1 MSEVREK
8 VSIVLP
14 TYNGAKYLRQ
24 SIDSCLNQTYKNI
37 ELIIVDDGSMDETP
51 QIIRSY
57 QDERIKYIR
66 HDKNK
71 CLPHALNAG
80 FAMATGE
87 YLTWTSDD
95 NYYAKDA
102 IESMVALLHIN
113 KTIDFVYA
121 NYYAINDNGAVLQ
134 SISVGPSGS
143 LKEYNCIGPCFLYRR
158 KIYEVIGEYNPNA
171 FLAEDYEYWI
181 RVFKRFRMQYLNKF
195 IYWHRLHSQ
204 SLTGQ
209 YATEAKHCA
218 DRIRDNYFRIR
229 TITRPIS
236 FYLSLGIK
244 VTRRL
249 MRDVIANLFLVI
261 GPIFLFKGN
270 KFNKP
275 CKK

>member
-1 MSEVREK
+1 MEAPVK

-37 ELIIVDDGSMDETP
+37 ELIIVDDASMDETP
-51 QIIRSY
+51 DIIKSY

-71 CLPHALNAG
+71 CLPHALNTG
-80 FAMATGE
+80 FTMVTGE

-95 NYYAKDA
+95 NYYAEDA
-102 IESMVALLHIN
+102 IESMVALLQIN

-134 SISVGPSGS
+134 SVSVGPSES

-158 KIYEVIGEYNPNA
+158 EVYEVLGGYNPNA

-181 RVFKRFRMQYLNKF
+181 RVFKKFRMQKLEKS
-195 IYWHRLHSQ
+195 IYWHRLHPQ

-209 YATEAKHCA
+209 YAAKAKDRA
-218 DRIRDNYFRIR
+218 DRIRDHHFKIR

-236 FYLSLGIK
+236 FYLSMGIRII
-244 VTRRL
+244 RRL
-249 MRDVIANLFLVI
+249 MRAVIINSRYSLKRFIKV
-261 GPIFLFKGN
+261 
-270 KFNKP
+270 
-275 CKK
+275 